1 MKRRWH
7 PEVLVPRKTAG
18 TVIAADNQ
26 LALAAEH
33 PPASSASAAVA
44 LSFGLMLSLLQQGW

>member
-7 PEVLVPRKTAG
+7 PEVLAPRKTVG

-26 LALAAEH
+26 LALAA
-33 PPASSASAAVA
+33 
-44 LSFGLMLSLLQQGW
+44 